1 MAKKN
6 EYVKTE
12 LEDRLITI
20 LKRTIKDGVAAKEIS
35 YRRFKRIY
43 KDDEYLFQYIKRN
56 HGTTAARFAN
66 LIIELVVDGRLYCQ
80 SPTSIVL
87 KLMHY
92 FRVIK
97 EVNDEKFANSH
108 YRQIQCYL
116 TCLSRIRYCGD
127 LNIEK
132 ALLRANSDFISSA
145 IKEFYGDKC
154 SKDSINC
161 IMDLL
166 DIIGNKNIAQELPL

>member
-20 LKRTIKDGVAAKEIS
+20 LKRTVKDGVAAKEMTYKKFKS
-35 YRRFKRIY
+35 YYRN
-43 KDDEYLFQYIKRN
+43 DEYLYRYIKRN
-56 HGTTAARFAN
+56 YGTTPTRFAGF
-66 LIIELVVDGRLYCQ
+66 IIMLVADGRLFRK

-87 KLMHY
+87 RLMHY
-92 FRVIK
+92 LRVIK
-97 EVNDEKFANSH
+97 EVNDEKFTNNH
-108 YRQIQCYL
+108 YKQIQCYL

-127 LNIEK
+127 LNSEK

-145 IKEFYGDKC
+145 IQEFYGDKC

-166 DIIGNKNIAQELPL
+166 DIIENKNIAQELPL